1 MNIRF
6 FLAGTAFGVIAL
18 AVAGAITFDSW
29 RDWLA
34 ASKKAQDHDDDH
46 GHGHAEKERVQLSPQ
61 ARANLRL
68 IVKPLKL
75 ESYSRTIAIP
85 GMVVDRH
92 GKSDRGVTAPIA
104 GVVKRVAAVPGDTVL
119 PGDELFVIR
128 LNSEYLQSSQ
138 MQLYKTARELEINKD
153 QYKRLEGLAK
163 SGAIAEAKIV
173 ELEYE
178 QRRLAATSKG
188 LQFDL
193 AARGLS
199 DEQIQEAAAGT
210 FLTEFIIRA
219 PRKETTKTVTSG
231 GEKST
236 APNVPTFDIQPYE
249 VEELKVQP
257 GEQVQAG
264 QLLCTLAR
272 HEDLYIE
279 GRVFKHEVPL
289 LELATKKSWPVQ
301 AEFSEEPV
309 GHWPLLKDPVKIRFL
324 GNKVDPASQTVAT
337 YAPLTNQYREYSSEG
352 KKYRVWRFRPGQR
365 VRLQVPVEQIADVFV
380 LPVDAVVREGP
391 EAFVFRANGDVFDRK
406 PVHILYEDRDNVAIA
421 SDGSVNVGNYVAF
434 NGAAQLNRVLKAK
447 AAGGGGHGHDH
458 SGHSH

>member
-1 MNIRF
+1 MNIRY
-6 FLAGTAFGVIAL
+6 FLAGILVGVIGL
-18 AVAGAITFDSW
+18 AVAGALTIDSW
-29 RDWLA
+29 RGWLA
-34 ASKKAQDHDDDH
+34 GGQAAKNTKEDGHEH
-46 GHGHAEKERVQLSPQ
+46 GHPDKERVQLGAQ

-68 IVKPLKL
+68 IVKPLTL
-75 ESYSRTIAIP
+75 GSYSRTIAIP

-128 LNSEYLQSSQ
+128 LNSEYLQGSQ
-138 MQLYKTARELEINKD
+138 MQLFKTARELEINQD

-163 SGAIAEAKIV
+163 SGAIAEARIV

-193 AARGLS
+193 AARGLTA
-199 DEQIQEAAAGT
+199 EQIQAAAAGK
-210 FLTEFIIRA
+210 FLTEFTIRA
-219 PRKETTKTVTSG
+219 PSKEATKTASSG
-231 GEKST
+231 GEKSP
-236 APNVPTFDIQPYE
+236 AAEVQPYE

-264 QLLCTLAR
+264 QLLCTLAD
-272 HEDLYIE
+272 HEDLYVE

-301 AEFSEEPV
+301 AEFSEEPI
-309 GHWPLLKDPVKIRFL
+309 GHWPPLKDPVKIRFL

-380 LPVDAVVREGP
+380 LPIEAVVREGP

-406 PVHILYEDRDNVAIA
+406 PVHVLYEDRDNVAIA
-421 SDGSVNVGNYVAF
+421 NDGSVNVGNYLAY
-434 NGAAQLNRVLKAK
+434 NGAAQLNRVLKSK

-458 SGHSH
+458 HGHSHD